1 MTDAYRAIGKP
12 VRVKAESALRV
23 EFANGSR
30 IVSLPSGEATV
41 RGFSGVDLLVI
52 DEAARVPDDLY
63 RAVRPMLAV
72 SGGRLIALST
82 PFGRRG
88 WFHREWIE
96 GQGWQRIKVTA
107 EECPRISSE
116 FLRQERVSLGDWWYR
131 QEYECEF
138 VDTGQSIFSYDLVH
152 QAIDDTVKP
161 LFDVSD
167 QARALLEQPDAPEP
181 LFEDASFEV
190 VR

>member
-1 MTDAYRAIGKP
+1 
-12 VRVKAESALRV
+12 
-23 EFANGSR
+23 
-30 IVSLPSGEATV
+30 
-41 RGFSGVDLLVI
+41 
-52 DEAARVPDDLY
+52 
-63 RAVRPMLAV
+63 MLAV

-88 WFHREWIE
+88 WFHQEWTE

-107 EECPRISSE
+107 EECPRISAE
-116 FLRQERVSLGDWWYR
+116 FLRQERVSLGEWWFR

-167 QARALLEQPDAPEP
+167 QVKALLGESEVEP

-190 VR
+190 TG